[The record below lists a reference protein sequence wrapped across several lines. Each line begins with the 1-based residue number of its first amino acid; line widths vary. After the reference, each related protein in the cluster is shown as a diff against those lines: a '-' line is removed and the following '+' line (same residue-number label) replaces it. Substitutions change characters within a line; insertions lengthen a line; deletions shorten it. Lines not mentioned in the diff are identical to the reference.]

1 MKFTKE
7 GASSYLPGTLM
18 ETLEM
23 QLVKVE
29 PDEMILRM
37 PVTDKVKQPARYLHG
52 GATAALIETVA
63 SMGSAIQ
70 CPNGFVPLGIEI
82 NCNHL
87 RSKRDGLIEAVGV
100 PVHRGR
106 RVHVWDVKVY
116 DEEKKLIA
124 IGRCTVAITPI
135 EKDLRFED

>member
-7 GASSYLPGTLM
+7 QAKSYLPGTLM

-23 QLVKVE
+23 ELVKVE

-37 PVTDKVKQPARYLHG
+37 PVTDKVKQPARLLHG

-70 CPNGFVPLGIEI
+70 CPEGLMPVGIEV
-82 NCNHL
+82 NCNHI
-87 RSKRDGLIEAVGV
+87 RAKKDGHIEARGI
-100 PVHRGR
+100 PIHRGKR
-106 RVHVWDVKVY
+106 MHVWDVRVT
-116 DEEKKLIA
+116 DEKGDLVA
-124 IGRCTVAITPI
+124 VGRCTIAIVPV
-135 EKDLRFED
+135 

>member
-1 MKFTKE
+1 MKFVKE
-7 GASSYLPGTLM
+7 DAQKYLPGTLM

-23 QLVKVE
+23 ELIEVGPEKMV
-29 PDEMILRM
+29 IRM

-70 CPNGFVPLGIEI
+70 CPKGFIPFGLEV

-87 RSKRDGLIEAVGV
+87 RSKQDGYIQAVGL
-100 PVHRGR
+100 PIHRGR
-106 RVHVWDVKVY
+106 RVHVWEVKVY
-116 DEEKKLIA
+116 DEGEKMVA
-124 IGRCTVAITPI
+124 IGRCTVAIVPV
-135 EKDLRFED
+135 DNGD